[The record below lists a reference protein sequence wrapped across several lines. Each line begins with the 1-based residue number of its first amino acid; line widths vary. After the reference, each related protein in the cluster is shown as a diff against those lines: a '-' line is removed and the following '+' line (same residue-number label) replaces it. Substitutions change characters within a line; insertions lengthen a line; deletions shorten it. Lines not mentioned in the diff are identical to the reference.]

1 MFKSVKALKS
11 NDEIVYFH
19 IDSYNKGTIDTVEGN
34 IIHLVNGLDVV
45 MLNESMEVY
54 VISNRE
60 LRLQGSSI
68 TIGDVVLIEDEWFHV
83 SKIDVSLD
91 DYDINVLIDS
101 NEKQVQI
108 SKNEFYYVRID

>member
-1 MFKSVKALKS
+1 MFKPVKALKS

-60 LRLQGSSI
+60 LRLHGSSI
-68 TIGDVVLIEDEWFHV
+68 STGDIVLIEDEWVHV
-83 SKIDVSLD
+83 SKIDVSLE
-91 DYDINVLIDS
+91 DYNIKVLIDS
-101 NEKQVQI
+101 NERKVQI
-108 SKNEFYYVRID
+108 LKNEFYYVRID